1 MHCSVYRKW
10 ARAQAKN
17 FQEPKKINGW
27 KTTEEERMG
36 KFVGVQFR
44 DSGKVYDFD
53 CGHFVLNK
61 GDKVL
66 VVTEEGPAVGCVC
79 TEPQNDPKDSSDRK
93 LKKVFRVATDEE
105 IERYE
110 KDCQLEKDVYEF
122 CYQKVKQRSVPMSI
136 VTVEKR
142 FDGSKTIIYFTADG
156 RVDFRQLVKDLV
168 GRFRTRI
175 EMRQIGVRHQ
185 AKMVGGLGTCGRP
198 LCCSTFLN
206 TFAPVTI
213 KMAKKQ
219 NISLNPSKI
228 SGMCGRLMCCLTYE
242 DAFYEQAKKKLPR
255 IGKKVKTNEGEGKVI
270 RQNVFTETVTVALA
284 KEGEIEVN
292 AKELK
297 DSSKPQERFFKKKK
311 SKKRSNH

>member
-1 MHCSVYRKW
+1 MS
-10 ARAQAKN
+10 
-17 FQEPKKINGW
+17 
-27 KTTEEERMG
+27 

-44 DSGKVYDFD
+44 NSGKVYDFD

-79 TEPQNDPKDSSDRK
+79 TEPQNGAENSSDRK
-93 LKKVFRVATDEE
+93 LKKVFRVATLEE
-105 IERYE
+105 IDRYE
-110 KDCQLEKDVYEF
+110 RDCRLEKDVYDF
-122 CYQKVKQRSVPMSI
+122 CYKKVKDRSVPMSI
-136 VTVEKR
+136 VSVERR
-142 FDGSKTIIYFTADG
+142 FDGSKTIVYFTADG
-156 RVDFRQLVKDLV
+156 RIDFRELVKDLV

-185 AKMVGGLGTCGRP
+185 AKMVGGLGACGRP

-242 DAFYEQAKKKLPR
+242 DKFYEKAKKTLPR
-255 IGKKVKTNEGEGKVI
+255 VGKKVVTKEGDGKVI
-270 RQNVFTETVTVALA
+270 RQNVFKETVTVILA
-284 KEGEIEVN
+284 SGGEIEVPVDQLKRSPKPKP
-292 AKELK
+292 KERL
-297 DSSKPQERFFKKKK
+297 FKKKK
-311 SKKRSNH
+311 SKRSNH